1 MRSGARSRPRRLSS
15 STPWCVVRQ
24 AHGNKPRAGL
34 TRCAAQAYDGDAATN
49 ELRLGPA
56 AARLA
61 AAAALKAA
69 GNAALQAAPGGAPAA
84 EQALQQYTKALS
96 FLRYFGARLSAATRS
111 YIALIMRA

>member
-1 MRSGARSRPRRLSS
+1 VRP
-15 STPWCVVRQ
+15 
-24 AHGNKPRAGL
+24 
-34 TRCAAQAYDGDAATN
+34 QAYDGDAATN
-49 ELRLGPA
+49 ELRSGPA

-96 FLRYFGARLSAATRS
+96 LLRYFGARLSDETAATSPDHAR
-111 YIALIMRA
+111 LTPMMRAAKASGASDEERVRCASLELPSRQGG